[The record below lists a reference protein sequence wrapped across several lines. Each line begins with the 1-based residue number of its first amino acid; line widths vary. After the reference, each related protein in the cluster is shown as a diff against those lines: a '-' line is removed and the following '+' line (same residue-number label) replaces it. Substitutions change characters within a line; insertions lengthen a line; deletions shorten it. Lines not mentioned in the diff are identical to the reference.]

1 MNPKEKGLRN
11 NTEDSNVQKKL
22 NTKIK
27 QKTEQ

>member
-11 NTEDSNVQKKL
+11 NIEDSNVQKKL
-22 NTKIK
+22 NTEIK